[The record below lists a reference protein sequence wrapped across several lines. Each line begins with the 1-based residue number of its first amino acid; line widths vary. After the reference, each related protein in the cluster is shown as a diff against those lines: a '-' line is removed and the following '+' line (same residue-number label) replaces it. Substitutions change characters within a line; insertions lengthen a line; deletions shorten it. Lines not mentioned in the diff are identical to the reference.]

1 MPGGIYMSESQRR
14 WCSIKTATEYF
25 GLKSPK
31 TLYSLI
37 ARGRLRDGAVLR
49 LGRQLRIDI
58 RAIEEERRN
67 LASSSSKS
75 NLGGKK

>member
-1 MPGGIYMSESQRR
+1 MSESPRR
-14 WCSIKTATEYF
+14 WYSIKSATEYF

-37 ARGRLRDGAVLR
+37 ARGRLGHGAVLR

-67 LASSSSKS
+67 LARSSFKSS
-75 NLGGKK
+75 